1 MGDPAS
7 IQPLIPRPRLGSG
20 FTVTPPVDRLIRD
33 QGYETAGSL
42 GRDLWLALECLPAG
56 ATVGEWIQLA
66 VREEAPALA
75 PMVRH
80 QGASPVLWA
89 GRALCIGL
97 ASYGSALF
105 QGAVE
110 SLQAADYNGPR
121 NARQLAQY
129 IGLGLEER
137 GFEVHTL
144 VDQQATQGAILER
157 LEALLEDHDPVHPFI
172 LWCSGLGFG
181 SGEATRL
188 LAWDAPLSD
197 PGQGTLSLGFL
208 KALLMKVPH
217 WVLVLDAAWPVPRAR
232 ALGRKVRPDNPR
244 PEVRSS

>member
-1 MGDPAS
+1 MGDFAS
-7 IQPLIPRPRLGSG
+7 IHPFIPRPRLGSG
-20 FTVTPPVDRLIRD
+20 FTVTPSVDLLIQD
-33 QGYETAGSL
+33 QGCETAGSL
-42 GRDLWLALECLPAG
+42 GRSLWFALECLPAG
-56 ATVGEWIQLA
+56 ATVGEWIQLS
-66 VREEAPALA
+66 VHDETPSLA
-75 PMVRH
+75 PLVRH

-110 SLQAADYNGPR
+110 RLQSVDYTGPR

-129 IGLGLEER
+129 IGLGLEDR

-144 VDQQATQGAILER
+144 VDHQATQTAILER
-157 LEALLEDHDPVHPFI
+157 LAALLVDHDPVHPFI

-188 LAWDAPLSD
+188 LTWDAPLSD
-197 PGQGTLSLGFL
+197 PGQGTLDLGFL

-217 WVLVLDAAWPVPRAR
+217 WVLVLDAA
-232 ALGRKVRPDNPR
+232 
-244 PEVRSS
+244 